1 VALCLS
7 RGGGSLNAG
16 YYFILSPP
24 KGNSSIN
31 VAMLLVQYLFTTTIG
46 GIFYYIL
53 KDKDKNEKNDEMT

>member
-1 VALCLS
+1 MFIE
-7 RGGGSLNAG
+7 GGWISKCWLL
-16 YYFILSPP
+16 FHIIST